1 MSDVERNFPEETK
14 QSSGGSR
21 ASRIS
26 ARVAVEIAARSL
38 EEKGDR
44 LCDPDCARAMRAMAS
59 NGCRA
64 NADLF
69 AVADRRHRFPPPT
82 D

>member
-44 LCDPDCARAMRAMAS
+44 LCDPDCARAMRAMARYL
-59 NGCRA
+59 RA